1 MPIIEPPPTSPKKET
16 LAIRVEIRVLDELRR
31 YAAFLGT
38 KNFSHIIACSLERVF
53 KADAGYKA
61 WLKAHP
67 DFRPVAKTARASAPL
82 PAHSGAHP
90 TPVSSGAAIPSERYV
105 GSRNSIGGA

>member
-1 MPIIEPPPTSPKKET
+1 MPIIEPPQAAPKKET
-16 LAIRVEIRVLDELRR
+16 LAIRLEVRVLDELRR

-67 DFRPVAKTARASAPL
+67 DFRPAAKIARAGAALHVESGGRSAP
-82 PAHSGAHP
+82 AS
-90 TPVSSGAAIPSERYV
+90 PVAGVPGERQF
-105 GSRNSIGGA
+105 GFRNSIGGA

>member
-1 MPIIEPPPTSPKKET
+1 MPIIEPPPTAPKKET
-16 LAIRVEIRVLDELRR
+16 LAIRLEVQVLGELRR

-67 DFRPVAKTARASAPL
+67 DFHPDAKTSHKAAAAPGQITTR
-82 PAHSGAHP
+82 SN
-90 TPVSSGAAIPSERYV
+90 SPSLGTATAGERRV
-105 GSRNSIGGA
+105 GSANSIGGA

>member
-1 MPIIEPPPTSPKKET
+1 MPIIEPPPTAPKKET
-16 LAIRVEIRVLDELRR
+16 LAIRLEVRVLDDLRR

-53 KADAGYKA
+53 KADTGYRA

-67 DFRPVAKTARASAPL
+67 DFRPQARTSRNGGATSDHIPALSNPPSPAGAKA
-82 PAHSGAHP
+82 G
-90 TPVSSGAAIPSERYV
+90 ERQV
-105 GSRNSIGGA
+105 GSRNAIGGA